1 MTNSQ
6 TAKHLTAEPPYQVVM
21 IAAMLELLLLA
32 ALAPRSG
39 GVAPLSFEVIAGLRL
54 IALLVLGTMLGV
66 GIGQR
71 RSLLETSPEPVDPQ
85 PLRSKL
91 QGALALALWGLIL
104 LPPELWAFALEAR
117 VGFPPTAVTSLMLGI
132 GSFAALRVH
141 ARLGWAY
148 PLLTVLLF
156 AAQGFTL
163 EPLSPALIVLGVGGL
178 AILFWRQ
185 P

>member
-6 TAKHLTAEPPYQVVM
+6 TVRHLTAEPPYQVVM
-21 IAAMLELLLLA
+21 IVAMLELLLLA

-39 GVAPLSFEVIAGLRL
+39 SAAPLSFEAVAGLRL
-54 IALLVLGTMLGV
+54 VALLVLGTMLGV
-66 GIGQR
+66 GVGQR
-71 RSLLETSPEPVDPQ
+71 RSLLETGPEPVDPR

-91 QGALALALWGLIL
+91 QGALALALWGTIL
-104 LPPELWAFALEAR
+104 VPPELWAFALEAR
-117 VGFPPTAVTSLMLGI
+117 AGFPLTAVMSLLLGI

-148 PLLTVLLF
+148 PLLAVLIF

-163 EPLSPALIVLGVGGL
+163 EPLSPTLIVMGLGGF
-178 AILFWRQ
+178 AILFWRR